1 MSPTWDELMV
11 FDEILVYGRREDI
24 KANPPIIIV
33 EAYDQDKVT
42 ITTSSSS
49 SVLIMSS
56 LKVGKAE
63 FLGRAT
69 AKPSVYLEE
78 DLHYAPPKLDWFQIY
93 RGNEDAGELLAA
105 FEMFELGDSSRPLP
119 PLPGVKGDSNPAS
132 GPIMPIP
139 PEIRPTLVKY
149 RFEVLFWGLRD
160 LKRVQFLTVD
170 KPRVDVECG
179 GHIIQ
184 STVIQ
189 DANKNPNFTNN
200 VRFLDV
206 ELPEQEMY
214 CPPLSIRVV
223 DCR

>member
-1 MSPTWDELMV
+1 
-11 FDEILVYGRREDI
+11 
-24 KANPPIIIV
+24 
-33 EAYDQDKVT
+33 
-42 ITTSSSS
+42 
-49 SVLIMSS
+49 
-56 LKVGKAE
+56 
-63 FLGRAT
+63 
-69 AKPSVYLEE
+69 
-78 DLHYAPPKLDWFQIY
+78 
-93 RGNEDAGELLAA
+93 
-105 FEMFELGDSSRPLP
+105 
-119 PLPGVKGDSNPAS
+119 
-132 GPIMPIP
+132 MPIP
-139 PEIRPTLVKY
+139 TEIRPTLVKY

-223 DCR
+223 DCRLVSSPHQSIELQKIYSNSTPSSSTWTMATLPARPSPQAADWTRGR

>member
-1 MSPTWDELMV
+1 MGQGSRHPDVELNSGQV
-11 FDEILVYGRREDI
+11 QAIFFSIEGPGPVL
-24 KANPPIIIV
+24 PP
-33 EAYDQDKVT
+33 
-42 ITTSSSS
+42 
-49 SVLIMSS
+49 
-56 LKVGKAE
+56 
-63 FLGRAT
+63 
-69 AKPSVYLEE
+69 
-78 DLHYAPPKLDWFQIY
+78 
-93 RGNEDAGELLAA
+93 
-105 FEMFELGDSSRPLP
+105 RPLP